1 MLHPITFAAARRL
14 SVEEHR
20 RQQAREHA
28 CRSWENW
35 CVKAASAYSRQV
47 LGEDA
52 RSLPWEPVGVLPSDT
67 QLQAIAPLGAA
78 AEQRFALHYHRGEE
92 GDETLTLHTACLSCT
107 SQRADAVASIEH
119 LGLLLTRTRSWSL
132 ITPQNGSHEGSVF
145 G

>member
-14 SVEEHR
+14 SVEERR
-20 RQQAREHA
+20 RQQAQELA

-52 RSLPWEPVGVLPSDT
+52 ASLPWEPVGVLPNDT

-78 AEQRFALHYHRGEE
+78 AEERFALHYHRGEE
-92 GDETLTLHTACLSCT
+92 GDEVLTLHTACLSCS
-107 SQRADAVASIEH
+107 SQRTDAVASIEH
-119 LGLLLTRTRSWSL
+119 LGLLLARTRLWPSV
-132 ITPQNGSHEGSVF
+132 TPQAGSHEGGVF

>member
-52 RSLPWEPVGVLPSDT
+52 TSLPWEPVGVLPSDT
-67 QLQAIAPLGAA
+67 QLQAIASLGAA

-92 GDETLTLHTACLSCT
+92 EDETLTLHTACLSCT
-107 SQRADAVASIEH
+107 SQRAEAVTSLGQ
-119 LGLLLTRTRSWSL
+119 LGLLLSRTRLWPS
-132 ITPQNGSHEGSVF
+132 IAPHNGNHEGGVF